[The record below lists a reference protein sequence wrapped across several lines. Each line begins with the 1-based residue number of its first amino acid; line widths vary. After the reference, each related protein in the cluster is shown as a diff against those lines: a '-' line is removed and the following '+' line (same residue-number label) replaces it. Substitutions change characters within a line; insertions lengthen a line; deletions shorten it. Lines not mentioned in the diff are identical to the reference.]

1 MAPIS
6 HGIVLLLQRFIYIT
20 DSFSALVSR
29 DSESFGWI
37 LEEKEKREQG
47 NENRTA
53 DFKDSEVTG
62 AQLSVLMSVTS
73 RQNRVVYTVFTN
85 LHWKLKTVE
94 PL

>member
-29 DSESFGWI
+29 DSKSFGGEY
-37 LEEKEKREQG
+37 LERKK
-47 NENRTA
+47 NESKATKTA
-53 DFKDSEVTG
+53 GFKDSEVTG
-62 AQLSVLMSVTS
+62 AQLSVLTSVTS

-85 LHWKLKTVE
+85 LH
-94 PL
+94 